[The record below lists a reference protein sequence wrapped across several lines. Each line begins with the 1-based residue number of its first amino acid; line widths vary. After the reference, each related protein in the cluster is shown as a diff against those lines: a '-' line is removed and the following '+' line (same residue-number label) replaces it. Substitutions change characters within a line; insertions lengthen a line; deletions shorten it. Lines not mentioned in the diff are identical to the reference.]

1 VIAQRLDALT
11 CRGGEGQS
19 FLRGK
24 INIGGI
30 VSRKAVAHRCRR
42 SVSNNDDGGT
52 YFFNIDAQVGEG
64 RQKCPLVG
72 SKVAQT
78 PVLGLRL
85 VDLKDLCFA
94 RILTL
99 HVSAAAPFPFRARL
113 LPNRETA
120 AEVQESG

>member
-1 VIAQRLDALT
+1 M
-11 CRGGEGQS
+11 
-19 FLRGK
+19 
-24 INIGGI
+24 
-30 VSRKAVAHRCRR
+30 
-42 SVSNNDDGGT
+42 
-52 YFFNIDAQVGEG
+52 
-64 RQKCPLVG
+64 PLVG

-85 VDLKDLCFA
+85 VNLKDLCFA

-99 HVSAAAPFPFRARL
+99 HVSAAAPLPFRARL